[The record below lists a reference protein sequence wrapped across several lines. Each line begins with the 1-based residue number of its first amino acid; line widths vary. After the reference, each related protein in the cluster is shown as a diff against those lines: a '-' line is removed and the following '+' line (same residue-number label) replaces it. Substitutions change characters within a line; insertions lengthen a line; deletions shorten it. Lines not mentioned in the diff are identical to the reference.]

1 MTKFLYLLIS
11 FKCILSTIAVGQSY
25 IFTLQ
30 SQLSNSVL
38 KNNLAR
44 NLQSP
49 VQNLLRCAAMCD
61 RSCHCFGFNTHTNIC
76 RAFKTCDQDEV
87 IGIEDGW
94 IYFLRKNLGKINFSL
109 QCTDLQAFK
118 TLIRL

>member
-1 MTKFLYLLIS
+1 MTNFLYLLIS
-11 FKCILSTIAVGQSY
+11 FKCILSTLAVGQSY

-61 RSCHCFGFNTHTNIC
+61 RSCHCFGFNTHTNTC

-94 IYFLRKNLGKINFSL
+94 IYFLRKNLGKIKFSL

-118 TLIRL
+118 ALIRL